1 MRARTVRRR
10 ALALVA
16 TLLFAGCGGHP
27 SGPVAEASS
36 TSVDPFVRS
45 FRTIRPAVVLFTMNI
60 PSDDK
65 KRKGEFDEAYGSG
78 VAVASGAWGTSILTV
93 EHVVHDSSKLR
104 ATLDDRR
111 TVPAHVVATDAN
123 KDLALVEI
131 AVPDRPIAR
140 LGASASIDPGTEV
153 GLAGYP
159 IPDAF
164 DDEHLGER
172 ISVYAGRVASLR
184 KDALELD
191 LPVVPGESG
200 GPIFDAATA
209 TVIGLAESR
218 FDDEKAIG
226 FGVPIEDAERFLRG
240 RLRSPAGGSSR

>member
-1 MRARTVRRR
+1 MRCFR
-10 ALALVA
+10 AVAVFGFVLACA
-16 TLLFAGCGGHP
+16 TGCAGRP
-27 SGPVAEASS
+27 SAPAADASS
-36 TSVDPFVRS
+36 ASLDPFVRS
-45 FRTIRPAVVLFTMNI
+45 FRTIRPTVVLFTMNI

-78 VAVASGAWGTSILTV
+78 VAVASGSWGTAILTV
-93 EHVVHDSSKLR
+93 EHVIHDASKLR

-111 TVPAHVVATDAN
+111 TVPARVLAADATE
-123 KDLALVEI
+123 DLALVEI
-131 AVPDRPIAR
+131 AVPNRPIAR

-172 ISVYAGRVASLR
+172 ISVYAGRIASLR
-184 KDALELD
+184 KDAIELD

-200 GPIFDAATA
+200 GPIFDASTA
-209 TVIGLAESR
+209 AVVGLAESR

-226 FGVPIEDAERFLRG
+226 FGVPIEDAERFLRQK
-240 RLRSPAGGSSR
+240 LPLVKAHLIVP